1 MNNSSHMNRKSRMI
15 SRYLLAVL
23 FILLVSSRQVSDSF
37 INMIQESN
45 LSLSPSTS
53 QILYSVAAVL
63 LFSFFYY
70 MLTCSSRR
78 SEEDEEEQEN
88 FFFIPTPR
96 EDQVLGRNDPRDAVY
111 KDNVGVTF
119 NFDSVGSGMCSSAKC
134 TDEGIIKGCPGRNNL
149 YGEGGLPRFM

>member
-45 LSLSPSTS
+45 FSPSTS

-70 MLTCSSRR
+70 MLTCSSR
-78 SEEDEEEQEN
+78 SEEDEDEQEN

-119 NFDSVGSGMCSSAKC
+119 NFDSVGSGMCSSANC
-134 TDEGIIKGCPGRNNL
+134 TDEGIIKGCPGRHNL
-149 YGEGGLPRFM
+149 YGDGGTPRFM

>member
-1 MNNSSHMNRKSRMI
+1 MNNSSSMNRRSRMI

-45 LSLSPSTS
+45 LSSSPSTS

-70 MLTCSSRR
+70 MLTCSNR

-88 FFFIPTPR
+88 FFFMPPDR
-96 EDQVLGRNDPRDAVY
+96 EGRTLGRNDPRDAVY
-111 KDNVGVTF
+111 KDNKGVTF
-119 NFDSVGSGMCSSAKC
+119 SFDTVGSGMCSSANC
-134 TDEGIIKGCPGRNNL
+134 LDEGIIKGCPGRNNL
-149 YGEGGLPRFM
+149 YGDGGAPRFM

>member
-37 INMIQESN
+37 INMIQESD
-45 LSLSPSTS
+45 LSLTPSTS

-70 MLTCSSRR
+70 MLTCSSR

-88 FFFIPTPR
+88 FFFMPPDR
-96 EDQVLGRNDPRDAVY
+96 EGRTLGRNEPRI
-111 KDNVGVTF
+111 
-119 NFDSVGSGMCSSAKC
+119 
-134 TDEGIIKGCPGRNNL
+134 TDCP
-149 YGEGGLPRFM
+149 